1 MNYLI
6 QQIGLSTATNRRRHS
21 YANVDG
27 CGSALLRGEFYL
39 PAQLAFV
46 GGEPMT

>member
-6 QQIGLSTATNRRRHS
+6 QQIGLSTATNRRRRS

-27 CGSALLRGEFYL
+27 CGGARLSGMNLI

-46 GGEPMT
+46 VGEPMT